1 MLGWGLR
8 PQSAGGVT
16 TVAAVGEGAESVEVG
31 GGDVGTGEG
40 VGLLELC
47 GLGAVLEVQA
57 ERTTTRNKRAPIK

>member
-1 MLGWGLR
+1 MGIETTV
-8 PQSAGGVT
+8 AGGVST
-16 TVAAVGEGAESVEVG
+16 AAAVGEGAESVEVG

-57 ERTTTRNKRAPIK
+57 ERTTTRHKRAPIK